1 MRMEILESLDV
12 RSWQGPFSSDAVAKS
27 ADALET
33 GRLLYAPQ
41 LPFELSVA
49 ERGFLSPDCLDG
61 KSKNVS
67 FRPDSGALKGTRAQE
82 AERDA
87 MLGMLRRYYTWS
99 SELLKGLCP
108 KYANDLKP
116 GFTSFRPA

>member
-41 LPFELSVA
+41 LPFELSKA
-49 ERGFLSPDCLDG
+49 ERRFLSPDCLDG

-67 FRPDSGALKGTRAQE
+67 YRPDSGALKGTRCQGP
-82 AERDA
+82 ERDEL
-87 MLGMLRRYYTWS
+87 LGMLERYYNRAFD
-99 SELLKGLCP
+99 LLKALCP
-108 KYANDLKP
+108 GYSDHLRP
-116 GFTSFRPA
+116 G